1 MDTIQN
7 SQSNHRPHQSHS
19 LTLAQYVQHHNG
31 VPLGHPK
38 SLHNMLYRS
47 FGAGS
52 FAKFWQYW
60 NPIWG
65 YGLGKFVHT
74 PLQHFLPPA
83 PALIVTFIVSGGIH
97 DLATMAVRGSAAF
110 LFTPWFFLL
119 GIGVVL
125 GRMAKMDLSRQ
136 PRWLRVAVNLTY
148 LSACLAIT
156 ILVKQTLNIS

>member
-1 MDTIQN
+1 MDTIEN
-7 SQSNHRPHQSHS
+7 SQSKHRRYQSKS
-19 LTLAQYVQHHNG
+19 LTLAQYVQRRNG

-38 SLHNMLYRS
+38 SLQNMLYRS
-47 FGAGS
+47 FGASS

-65 YGLGKFVHT
+65 YGLGRHVHT
-74 PLQHFLPPA
+74 PLQQVLPPA
-83 PALIVTFIVSGGIH
+83 LALIATFIVSGGIH

-125 GRMAKMDLSRQ
+125 GRLAKMDLSHQ
-136 PRWLRVAVNLTY
+136 AWGLRVFANLTY
-148 LSACLAIT
+148 LSACLALT
-156 ILVKQTLNIS
+156 ILVKQTLNIP